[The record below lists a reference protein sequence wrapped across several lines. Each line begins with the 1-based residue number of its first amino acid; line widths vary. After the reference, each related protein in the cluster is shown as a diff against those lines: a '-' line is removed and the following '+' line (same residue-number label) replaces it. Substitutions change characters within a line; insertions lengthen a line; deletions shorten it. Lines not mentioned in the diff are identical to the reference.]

1 MTALHEQTIKQL
13 KNFNWQKVNDFGNS
27 LGDLNDAQWRFI
39 KGLIIE
45 LMLENCSNNILEY
58 VGEVH
63 KDFNWTYK
71 SSTYSVELKSQ
82 FSDGMYKKDGSLKK
96 KFTVKLS
103 NSNGTN
109 KQIELNPNN
118 VADILIVTRNDGAF
132 VIDKDTVLRN
142 AVQEGDGFSVV
153 VHSNQITEISGK
165 LNIVNKLDINLK
177 QVIMKSIKDA
187 MINAFK

>member
-1 MTALHEQTIKQL
+1 MTDLHEQTIKQL
-13 KNFNWQKVNDFGNS
+13 KNFDWQKVNDFGNS

-39 KGLIIE
+39 KGLIVE

-58 VGEVH
+58 VGQIH
-63 KDFNWTYK
+63 KDLNWTYE